1 MVASC
6 RKYANASAVRL
17 NFHLV
22 ANLTEFLVS
31 LGVVAGLLMI
41 TVAATASIVER
52 ALIFLRECTRSDASP
67 AMDAR
72 PATDRGKLL
81 GCSND
86 LRSTLYGIPWSWY

>member
-6 RKYANASAVRL
+6 RKYANASTVRL

-41 TVAATASIVER
+41 TVPATASIVER
-52 ALIFLRECTRSDASP
+52 ALIFLRECTRSDVC
-67 AMDAR
+67 AMDAW

-86 LRSTLYGIPWSWY
+86 VRSTLYGIPWSWY